1 MTLYEFRYLFLDDS
15 QQIKVYNLNGENIPT
30 IFEGEFCDLPEEYED
45 LEISSIDNVFGGIDF
60 IGINVELDK
69 EEEEE

>member
-1 MTLYEFRYLFLDDS
+1 MTLYELRSLFIDDS
-15 QQIKVYNLNGENIPT
+15 QWVKVYNLNGENIPV

-69 EEEEE
+69 EEGEE

>member
-1 MTLYEFRYLFLDDS
+1 MTLYEFRCMFVDDS
-15 QQIKVYNLNGENIPT
+15 QQVKIYNLSYENLPV

-45 LEISSIDNVFGGIDF
+45 IEISSIDSIYGGYDF
-60 IGINVELDK
+60 IPINVELD